1 MRLVPPLLAAALLAA
16 MTPAAAEVLDAAPG
30 GFALRNTADVPVAP
44 DAAWRV
50 LVGEVDAWWPRDHTW
65 WGAASTLSIEPRA
78 GGCFCERA
86 PDGEVEHLRVVFVQ
100 PGVLLRMT
108 GGLGPLQGLGLHGA
122 LDWRLEA
129 LPARP
134 GDDGTP
140 VAWTRI
146 RLEYRVGG
154 YAGQDLGA
162 FAPVVDRVQAQQL
175 GGLASRL
182 GGAVPPAP
190 AEATAE

>member
-1 MRLVPPLLAAALLAA
+1 MRLVPVILAATLFAA
-16 MTPAAAEVLDAAPG
+16 SPPAAAEVLDAAPG
-30 GFALRNTADVPVAP
+30 GFAVRNAAEVPVAP

-65 WGAASTLSIEPRA
+65 WGAASTLTIEPRA

-86 PDGEVEHLRVVFVQ
+86 PDGEAEHLRVVFVQ

-134 GDDGTP
+134 GPDGAD

-146 RLEYRVGG
+146 RLDYRVGG
-154 YAGQDLGA
+154 YADQDLGA

-175 GGLASRL
+175 EGLALRL
-182 GGAVPPAP
+182 GGAVLPAP